1 MYNLL
6 QKTLEYDPAWTEGAE
21 VLSVQNDER
30 DIISLVYDL
39 KHQGHM
45 VTLILPCEATYS
57 HGKFVTDVHKL
68 YVSYNDDL
76 DDKVEVCGT
85 IQNSNGFWRTARYV
99 ASGIR
104 EAVDHNRVYGLL
116 WDVTDNT
123 IYAVTDYKLV
133 SKVEWF
139 NLVAVEMFSTS
150 PLQVVSLRKKTNLI
164 I

>member
-1 MYNLL
+1 MYNILNNA
-6 QKTLEYDPAWTEGAE
+6 LEYDPAWTEGAE
-21 VLSVQNDER
+21 VLSVEKDER
-30 DIISLVYDL
+30 DIISLAYDL

-57 HGKFVTDVHKL
+57 HGKYVSDVHKL
-68 YVSYNDDL
+68 YIAYKDDL
-76 DDKVEVCGT
+76 GDKVEICGT
-85 IQNSNGFWRTARYV
+85 IQNSSGFWRTARYV

-116 WDVTDNT
+116 WDVTANVL
-123 IYAVTDYKLV
+123 YAVTDYRLV

-139 NLVAVEMFSTS
+139 NLVAVEMLSTS
-150 PLQVVSLRKKTNLI
+150 PLQVVSLNKKTDLI

>member
-1 MYNLL
+1 MYNILNNA
-6 QKTLEYDPAWTEGAE
+6 LEYDPVWTEGAE
-21 VLSVQNDER
+21 TLSVLR
-30 DIISLVYDL
+30 DDRDVISLVYDL

-68 YVSYNDDL
+68 YVSYKDDL

-116 WDVTDNT
+116 WDVTANVL
-123 IYAVTDYKLV
+123 YAVTDYKLV

-139 NLVAVEMFSTS
+139 NLVAVEMLSTS
-150 PLQVVSLRKKTNLI
+150 PLQVVSLNKKTNLI